1 MPGIHNGI
9 GTTFRNPAF
18 NGGGAPAPNPDF
30 ISTWDTTQAGSA
42 SDTIILPLL
51 SGGVYSG
58 TIDWGDGNSD
68 DLSYANRTHI
78 YAASGTYTVTI
89 SGTMED
95 GIGFPLFGGDMAK
108 ITEISNWG
116 NADIGIREAFE
127 NCTNLDISATDAP
140 DISTT
145 DMSASFRDCDTF
157 TNIDLSQWEVS
168 SVQDFNEFFRDC
180 TNLQTAN
187 IGAWNLSSATNLQSM
202 FYQSTSFDED
212 IGGWDVSN
220 VINMRTMFNCQ
231 FTIGI
236 FNQDISNWN
245 TSNVQDMSF
254 MFQGQTNFNQS
265 IGGWNMS
272 SVTTI
277 RRMLERATSFD
288 QNLENWDITNVTDAK
303 DFLKSASGL
312 STANYDATLVGWE
325 ATLQAAYPN
334 GSGYTPT
341 ISIHFGGSQY
351 SSALMNVGEARYNL
365 VNVFGWTITDGGGV

>member
-1 MPGIHNGI
+1 MVAIGNGI
-9 GTTFRNPAF
+9 GVSFLKGG
-18 NGGGAPAPNPDF
+18 GGGAPAPNPDF
-30 ISTWDTTQAGSA
+30 ISVWDTTQSGSA

-68 DLSYANRTHI
+68 SLSYANRTHI

-116 NADIGIREAFE
+116 NADIGIRKAFE
-127 NCTNLDISATDAP
+127 NCTNLDITATDAP

-145 DMSASFRDCDTF
+145 NMSRCFDNCINLVDI
-157 TNIDLSQWEVS
+157 NLSQWDVS
-168 SVQDFNEFFRDC
+168 GVIDFSSFFNDC
-180 TNLQTAN
+180 GELQTAN
-187 IGAWNLSSATNLQSM
+187 IENWNVGNAGNMGAM
-202 FYQSTSFDED
+202 FANADEFNED

-220 VINMRTMFNCQ
+220 VTSMRTMFNCQ

-265 IGGWNMS
+265 IGNWDIS

-277 RRMLERATSFD
+277 RRMFQSVSSFD
-288 QNLENWDITNVTDAK
+288 QNLENWDITNVTDARE
-303 DFLKSASGL
+303 FLFQSTGL

-325 ATLQAAYPN
+325 ATLQAAYP
-334 GSGYTPT
+334 SGVGYPHT
-341 ISIHFGGSQY
+341 INIHFGGSQY
-351 SSALMNVGEARYNL
+351 TLGGAAEAARTSL
-365 VNVFGWTITDGGGV
+365 ISTFGWTITDGGGV